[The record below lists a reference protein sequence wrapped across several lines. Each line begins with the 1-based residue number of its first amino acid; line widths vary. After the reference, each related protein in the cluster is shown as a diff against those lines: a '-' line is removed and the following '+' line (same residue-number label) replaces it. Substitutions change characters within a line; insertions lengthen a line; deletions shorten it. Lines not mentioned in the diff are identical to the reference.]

1 MKTIRASDLG
11 PRIESLCLEISTVL
25 PQDVL
30 EALSRAR
37 QNEKSESARKV
48 IDLIIE
54 NARVAGEMG
63 VPLCQDTGMFTVFLT
78 LGGDACLE
86 GDLEVEAA
94 RAVARATAGGSLRPS
109 VVADPVDGRANTG
122 DNTPPLVEVDVAF
135 GGQSTLAVMAKGG
148 GCENASRLGMLP
160 AGAGWPGVLRFVR
173 DVAAEVGACACPP
186 LVLGVGI
193 GGSFDRAPKLAK
205 KSLLE
210 TLDREN
216 PDPVTAA
223 REREV
228 VDEVNRLGFGPG
240 ALGGTVTCIGA
251 RIASAPCHMATLP
264 VAVSVNCH
272 ELRRKVIPI

>member
-11 PRIESLCLEISTVL
+11 PQIESLCLEVSTVL

-37 QNEKSESARKV
+37 ENESSESAQKV
-48 IDLIIE
+48 IDLIVQ
-54 NARVAGEMG
+54 NAGVARELG
-63 VPLCQDTGMFTVFLT
+63 VPLCQDTGVFTIFFT
-78 LGGDACLE
+78 LGGDVCLE
-86 GDLEVEAA
+86 GDLEGEAA
-94 RAVARATAGGSLRPS
+94 RAVARASARGALRPS
-109 VVADPVDGRANTG
+109 VVAGPVDGRVNTM

-148 GCENASRLGMLP
+148 GCENASCLSMLP

-173 DVAAEVGACACPP
+173 DVAAEVGARTCPP

-205 KSLLE
+205 KALLE
-210 TLDREN
+210 PLDREN
-216 PDPVTAA
+216 PDSVTAA
-223 REREV
+223 REREI

-272 ELRRKVIPI
+272 ALRRKVIPI